1 MKEVIKMAKILIS
14 SLGTGK
20 KENSGYKKTKYQMDD
35 KTCYETSLIVDALAK
50 HYEVDDIFLVGT
62 KKSIWDEV
70 YMLFGGEDDKYLE
83 ELYTKKDEGK
93 ITQDDLDLLNKTLS
107 KGSKCFV
114 VDYGIN
120 NEELWSNF
128 ETFLKISKHIENGDE
143 ILLDITHSFRS
154 LSLMSFVM
162 TQFTS
167 SISDKEF
174 TIQGVYYGMFE
185 YSYESPEGIT
195 PVINIKILLEIQEW
209 IKAIDAIKTYSDFDP
224 LVRMLENDKSIE
236 KNVKNSFVQLNNS
249 IKMANLAAF
258 EIFIKNA
265 SKKIKTISNSSNK
278 IVKLL
283 APEIIKLV
291 DNLNKEKKSMFQ
303 FTLAQWFYKNK
314 NYAFSYLALY
324 ESIISKSCELK
335 DYDVNNH
342 ELREEAKKSIGN
354 DKYGQYFY
362 TKKNNPSFANS
373 ISNIRNSIAHQ
384 NGDRQDN
391 TLEDIKKLENY
402 LNTFKEYIYQ

>member
-1 MKEVIKMAKILIS
+1 MAKILIS

-20 KENSGYKKTKYQMDD
+20 KEDSGYKKTKYQMDD

-50 HYEVDDIFLVGT
+50 HYKIDDIFLVGT

-70 YMLFGGEDDKYLE
+70 YMLFGGEDEKYLE
-83 ELYTKKDEGK
+83 KLYTKKEEGK
-93 ITQDDLDLLNKTLS
+93 ITQDDLELLNKTLG

-128 ETFLKISKHIENGDE
+128 ETFLKISKHVENGDE

-162 TQFTS
+162 TQFAS
-167 SISDKEF
+167 SISDKKF

-185 YSYESPEGIT
+185 YSYESPDRIT
-195 PVINIKILLEIQEW
+195 PVVNIKILLEIQEW

-224 LVRMLENDKSIE
+224 LVRMLENDNSIE
-236 KNVKNSFVQLNNS
+236 NDVKNSFVQLNNS
-249 IKMANLAAF
+249 MKMANLAAF

-303 FTLAQWFYKNK
+303 FTLAKWFYKNK

-335 DYDVNNH
+335 NYDVNNH
-342 ELREEAKKSIGN
+342 DLRKEAKKSIGN
-354 DKYGQYFY
+354 DKYAKYFY
-362 TKKNNPSFANS
+362 TKRGDPSFANS

-384 NGDRQDN
+384 NDDRQAY
-391 TLEDIKKLENY
+391 TLEDIKRLEDY
-402 LNTFKEYIYQ
+402 LKTFEKYIQI

>member
-1 MKEVIKMAKILIS
+1 MAKILIS

-20 KENSGYKKTKYQMDD
+20 KGNTGYKKAKYQMDD
-35 KTCYETSLIVDALAK
+35 KTCYETSLIADALKK
-50 HYEVDDIFLVGT
+50 HYKIDNIFLIGT

-70 YMLFGGEDDKYLE
+70 YMLFGGEDETYLE
-83 ELYTKKDEGK
+83 KLYTRKEEGK
-93 ITQDDLDLLNKTLS
+93 ITKDDLDLLNKTL
-107 KGSKCFV
+107 GQESKCFII
-114 VDYGIN
+114 DYGIN
-120 NEELWSNF
+120 EEELWSNF
-128 ETFLKISKHIENGDE
+128 EIFLKISEHIKNGDQ
-143 ILLDITHSFRS
+143 IFLDITHSFRS

-162 TQFTS
+162 TQFAS
-167 SISDKEF
+167 SISDKNF

-185 YSYESPEGIT
+185 YNYESPENIT
-195 PVINIKILLEIQEW
+195 PVVDIKILLEIQEW
-209 IKAIDAIKTYSDFDP
+209 IKAIDAIKRYSDFGP
-224 LVRMLENDKSIE
+224 LVRMLENDNKIE
-236 KNVKNSFVQLNNS
+236 KDVKNSFVQLNNS

-291 DNLNKEKKSMFQ
+291 NNLNKEKKSMFQ

-335 DYDVNNH
+335 GYDVNNH
-342 ELREEAKKSIGN
+342 DLREEAKKSIGN
-354 DKYGQYFY
+354 DKYGKYFY
-362 TKKNNPSFANS
+362 TKRDNPSFANS

-384 NGDRQDN
+384 NNDRQN
-391 TLEDIKKLENY
+391 QTLEDIKRLEDY
-402 LNTFKEYIYQ
+402 LNTFKEYINN